1 MLKTIRG
8 AALILAGLVLAALAA
23 LAVSC
28 GPDVADP
35 TAASPTP
42 PPTSTSAPTPIPT
55 TAAPMPEPAT
65 TPLPTASTPPTRST
79 MPSPAP
85 VMASSTPMPAAS
97 DAPSPTPTPLTTV
110 PPPTTDAPLLRP
122 LSVVRAFE
130 HLDFRGLTNL
140 TQPAAGDDRLFVTE
154 QSGRVLAFPNDEDA
168 REAEVFLDIQDRVND
183 GGSEEGLLGLAFD
196 PRYDEN
202 GYVYVYYSASGPRR
216 SVISRFAANGARAN
230 PGSELVI
237 MEIDQPYRNHNGGQL
252 AFGPDGFLYV
262 GLGDGG
268 AAGDPQGHGRN
279 RATLLGSILRI
290 DVAGSTAETPYTL
303 PANNPF
309 AGDPASRGE
318 IWAYGLRNPW
328 RFSFDRETGGLWAG
342 DVGQNRVEEVD
353 VIEKGGDY
361 GWKTLEGSRCFSPAT
376 GCDPA
381 GTVLPVW
388 EYPLDQGNCSVIG
401 GHVYRG
407 ERVPSLAGAYVFG
420 DFCSGRIWALR
431 YDGEQVTEH
440 LLLADTSLRIASFG
454 EDREGELY
462 VLSQNEGIYRLH
474 P

>member
-1 MLKTIRG
+1 M
-8 AALILAGLVLAALAA
+8 A
-23 LAVSC
+23 
-28 GPDVADP
+28 PP
-35 TAASPTP
+35 TA
-42 PPTSTSAPTPIPT
+42 
-55 TAAPMPEPAT
+55 
-65 TPLPTASTPPTRST
+65 
-79 MPSPAP
+79 
-85 VMASSTPMPAAS
+85 
-97 DAPSPTPTPLTTV
+97 
-110 PPPTTDAPLLRP
+110 TDAPP
-122 LSVVRAFE
+122 LQPLTVGRAFE

-154 QSGRVLAFPNDEDA
+154 QSGRVLAFANDEEA
-168 REAEVFLDIQDRVND
+168 REAEVFLDIRDRVND

-202 GYVYVYYSASGPRR
+202 GYLYVYYSASGPRR
-216 SVISRFAANGARAN
+216 SVVSRFAVNGAQADVE
-230 PGSELVI
+230 SELII
-237 MEIDQPYRNHNGGQL
+237 MEIAQPYRNHNGGQL

-290 DVAGSTAETPYTL
+290 DVSGSTADTPYTL
-303 PANNPF
+303 PADNPF
-309 AGDPASRGE
+309 AGDPNSRGE

-328 RFSFDRETGGLWAG
+328 RFSFDRETGRLWAG

-361 GWKTLEGSRCFSPAT
+361 GWKTLEGFQCFSPAT

-388 EYPLDQGNCSVIG
+388 EYPLNSGNCSVIG
-401 GHVYRG
+401 GYVYRG
-407 ERVPSLAGAYVFG
+407 ERLPSLAGAYVFG

-431 YDGEQVTEH
+431 YDGQEVTEH
-440 LLLADTSLRIASFG
+440 LLLADTDLRIASFG
-454 EDREGELY
+454 QDREGEVY
-462 VLSQNEGIYRLH
+462 VLSQSEGIYRLIS
-474 P
+474 

>member
-1 MLKTIRG
+1 MVKASG
-8 AALILAGLVLAALAA
+8 FVALILAASLLAAA
-23 LAVSC
+23 C
-28 GPDVADP
+28 GPDAPDP
-35 TAASPTP
+35 TAAP
-42 PPTSTSAPTPIPT
+42 PPTSTAAPTVTAADTAAPTPIQTAPPPAPA
-55 TAAPMPEPAT
+55 AAP
-65 TPLPTASTPPTRST
+65 
-79 MPSPAP
+79 
-85 VMASSTPMPAAS
+85 
-97 DAPSPTPTPLTTV
+97 
-110 PPPTTDAPLLRP
+110 LRP
-122 LSVVRAFE
+122 LNVERAFPN
-130 HLDFRGLTNL
+130 LDFRGLTNL
-140 TQPAAGDDRLFVTE
+140 MQPGAGDDRLFVTQ
-154 QSGRVLAFPNDEDA
+154 QSGRILAFPNDEDA
-168 REAEVFLDIQDRVND
+168 REAEAFLDLRDRVND

-216 SVISRFAANGARAN
+216 SVISRFQANADGREADVE
-230 PGSELVI
+230 SELVI

-279 RATLLGSILRI
+279 SATLLGSILRI
-290 DVAGSTAETPYTL
+290 DVSGSTIETPYTL
-303 PANNPF
+303 PADNPF
-309 AGDPASRGE
+309 AGDPNSRGE

-328 RFSFDRETGGLWAG
+328 RISFDRETGLLWAG